1 MIIIPNINNEN
12 KINNMSLPYISLN
25 KPNLNRS
32 HPIII
37 FTKPIQDGVLNRSI
51 LIKGLTNMI
60 RHGDIENYFCF
71 TELVLNNMV
80 KQIFIFNLILCM

>member
-1 MIIIPNINNEN
+1 
-12 KINNMSLPYISLN
+12 
-25 KPNLNRS
+25 
-32 HPIII
+32 
-37 FTKPIQDGVLNRSI
+37 
-51 LIKGLTNMI
+51 MI